1 MSDDSRSIL
10 ESLAPGEVRV
20 YTLDSGDS
28 ATVRGAAR
36 SIIGVQIRVP
46 ASEIE
51 LFDTPK
57 GKPYLRND
65 PGMHFSISHSR
76 GISMIAVTR
85 VAPVGVDVEQLRVV
99 PNAET
104 ILRRFFTHEAIDEI
118 LSDDRRDLRFVEAW
132 TRAEAR
138 VKARGAS
145 VWEAATIGP
154 DTVVRQIDAPEGFA
168 AAVAVVAQEWWV
180 TQYSL
185 SIADLS
191 G

>member
-1 MSDDSRSIL
+1 MSEGSRSVL
-10 ESLAPGEVRV
+10 ESLAPDEVRV

-51 LFDTPK
+51 LLDTPK

-76 GISMIAVTR
+76 DISMIAVTR
-85 VAPVGVDVEQLRVV
+85 VAAVGVDVEQHRVV
-99 PNAET
+99 PNAEA
-104 ILRRFFTHEAIDEI
+104 ILHRFFTHEAVDEI
-118 LSDDRRDLRFVEAW
+118 LSDDRRDLRFIEAW

-145 VWEAATIGP
+145 VWEAATIDP
-154 DTVVRQIDAPEGFA
+154 DTVVRQIEAPDGFS
-168 AAVAVVAQEWWV
+168 AAVAVVATEWRV

-185 SIADLS
+185 SIAELN